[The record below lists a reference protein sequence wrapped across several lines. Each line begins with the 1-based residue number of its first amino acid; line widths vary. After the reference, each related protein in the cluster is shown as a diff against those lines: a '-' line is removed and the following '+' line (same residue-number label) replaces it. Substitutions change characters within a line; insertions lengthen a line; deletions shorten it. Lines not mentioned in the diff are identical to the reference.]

1 MKRVRIGDV
10 DIDITAPY
18 WSDGRNDAQL
28 RKSQILQFAKI
39 DCANSELNLLTD
51 EQDAERQGYYNQ
63 MDLAFA
69 IVRII
74 DAYGG
79 QKELL
84 RNAGA
89 ITSIYI
95 ENGEFGKLY
104 DSMEARNKDLNRKI
118 ANIQAGVENY
128 QGEEFANEEF
138 AKEWEE
144 KVIGYDYYCDPRTGE
159 RSNNIIEDYA
169 VICGG
174 YDYSYYSAKIKE
186 AGAHWLY
193 ATAKNLSNDEGVIL
207 PNVAKKRAR
216 QMRQASWFESANTGL
231 SSDAIYSLSRSNVCG
246 RGCTPE
252 QAIDTLKYGNGSRN
266 KLEETKRTGQ
276 TQGAGIEYVGIG
288 EPISIATITLI
299 TTIISLISALA
310 GMAVA
315 IVQVVFA
322 IKNAVRGS
330 NTNAYANAPTEE
342 DLKLATAEIEDWN
355 GFLKE
360 QDSPLEN
367 IGANIAD
374 GARALFKS
382 PIAWLVMGIGAI
394 FIFSRNK

>member
-10 DIDITAPY
+10 DIDIKAPY

-51 EQDAERQGYYNQ
+51 GQDAERQGYYNQ

-89 ITSIYI
+89 IISIYI

-104 DSMEARNKDLNRKI
+104 DSMDARNKDLNRKI
-118 ANIQAGVENY
+118 ANIQAMVENY
-128 QGEEFANEEF
+128 QGEKFANEDF

-159 RSNNIIEDYA
+159 KSNNIIEDYA
-169 VICGG
+169 VVCGG

-186 AGAHWLY
+186 VGAHWLY

-207 PNVAKKRAR
+207 PNVAKKRAK

-231 SSDAIYSLSRSNVCG
+231 SSDAIFALSRSNVCDK
-246 RGCTPE
+246 GCTPE
-252 QAIDTLKYGNGSRN
+252 QAIDVLKYGNGSCK
-266 KLEETKRTGQ
+266 KLEDAVKGNQ
-276 TQGAGIEYVGIG
+276 KSVSIG
-288 EPISIATITLI
+288 EPATIIGIIIGVVIPLI
-299 TTIISLISALA
+299 IGIAKAI
-310 GMAVA
+310 VA
-315 IVQVVFA
+315 IIEVIQA
-322 IKNAVRGS
+322 IKNAVRGT
-330 NTNAYANAPTEE
+330 NANAYANAPTEE

-374 GARALFKS
+374 GARTLFKS

>member
-10 DIDITAPY
+10 DIDIKAPY

-51 EQDAERQGYYNQ
+51 GQDAERQGYYNQ

-84 RNAGA
+84 RKAGA
-89 ITSIYI
+89 IISIYI

-118 ANIQAGVENY
+118 ANIQARVENY
-128 QGEEFANEEF
+128 QDEKFANEEF

-144 KVIGYDYYCDPRTGE
+144 KVIGYDYYCNPRTGE

-169 VICGG
+169 VVCGG

-186 AGAHWLY
+186 VGAHWLY
-193 ATAKNLSNDEGVIL
+193 ATAKNISNDEGVIL

-231 SSDAIYSLSRSNVCG
+231 SSDAIYALSRSNVCDK
-246 RGCTPE
+246 GCTPE
-252 QAIDTLKYGNGSRN
+252 QAIDVLKYGNGSRK
-266 KLEETKRTGQ
+266 KLEDAVKENQKS
-276 TQGAGIEYVGIG
+276 VSIG
-288 EPISIATITLI
+288 EAATVIGIIIGVVIPLIIGIAKAI
-299 TTIISLISALA
+299 
-310 GMAVA
+310 VA
-315 IVQVVFA
+315 IIEVIQA
-322 IKNAVRGS
+322 IKNAVRGT
-330 NTNAYANAPTEE
+330 NANAYANAPTEE

-374 GARALFKS
+374 GARTLFKS

>member
-231 SSDAIYSLSRSNVCG
+231 SSDAIYSLSRSNVAD
-246 RGCTPE
+246 RGMTAE
-252 QAIDTLKYGNGSRN
+252 QAIEGLKYGNGSRK
-266 KLEETKRTGQ
+266 KLEETAQTGKIQ
-276 TQGAGIEYVGIG
+276 GIG
-288 EPISIATITLI
+288 SLTVAAATAMVVLAIKIVSLI
-299 TTIISLISALA
+299 TALT
-310 GMAVA
+310 GMILA
-315 IVQVVFA
+315 IMGVVKA
-322 IKNAVRGS
+322 IKDLIRGT
-330 NTNAYANAPTEE
+330 NTNAFANAPTEE

-374 GARALFKS
+374 GARTLFKS